1 MLYLLV
7 TLLLIS
13 LFIAFVVRA
22 AWAFSL
28 PGLLLLIL
36 ILWLIFGS

>member
-1 MLYLLV
+1 MLYLLL
-7 TLLLIS
+7 TLLLVALVVS
-13 LFIAFVVRA
+13 FVVRA

-36 ILWLIFGS
+36 ILWLIFGH